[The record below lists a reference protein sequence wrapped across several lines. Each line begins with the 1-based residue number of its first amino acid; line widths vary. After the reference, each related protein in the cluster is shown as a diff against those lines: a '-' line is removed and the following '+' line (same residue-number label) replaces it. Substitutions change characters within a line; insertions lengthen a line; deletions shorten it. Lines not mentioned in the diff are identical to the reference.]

1 MIELCKNL
9 DMFIVNSRVG
19 SDKHIG
25 GVTCKNSS
33 TVDYVLATLDFDIVD
48 FCNLY
53 SDVHNPVSLS
63 FANCKNVPN
72 QACGYINKSQPGVK
86 LWSPDKADVF
96 CSNIDSSV
104 VRALDIKLDELSIS
118 EDISQASVANGTNRI
133 VFKKAARQTFGFI
146 YQKNSPISNESNKKK
161 QYIKVLKESQE

>member
-63 FANCKNVPN
+63 FANCKSVPN
-72 QACGYINKSQPGVK
+72 QACSYINKSQPGRC
-86 LWSPDKADVF
+86 L
-96 CSNIDSSV
+96 
-104 VRALDIKLDELSIS
+104 L
-118 EDISQASVANGTNRI
+118 
-133 VFKKAARQTFGFI
+133 
-146 YQKNSPISNESNKKK
+146 
-161 QYIKVLKESQE
+161 